1 MVMKIQYIKIYRM
14 QLTQGLGKKLN
25 ITYLNFKLNKLR
37 EYMKKG
43 VYKNQLNFRVY
54 IEINQQD

>member
-1 MVMKIQYIKIYRM
+1 MKIQYIKIYRM

>member
-1 MVMKIQYIKIYRM
+1 M